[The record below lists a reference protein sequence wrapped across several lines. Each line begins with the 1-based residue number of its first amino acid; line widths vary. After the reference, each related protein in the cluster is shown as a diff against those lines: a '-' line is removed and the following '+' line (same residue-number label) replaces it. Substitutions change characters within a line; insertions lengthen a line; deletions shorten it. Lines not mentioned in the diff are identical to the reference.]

1 MNSGQTY
8 NYLNLNLM
16 KTILQISGNYFD
28 SLFNEKN
35 VRKVELLILRLA
47 VFAFLLHLIIIFLG
61 NNFTYFQNFQHSYL
75 KAIYTPFSFI
85 LFYEVFLLVI
95 IIPKS
100 ISEFIG
106 KQFEVI
112 TLITL
117 RSFFHDIADFDSKN
131 SFSISSPEF
140 ISLLYDLGASLLML
154 ALTILYYKIY
164 RNNRKSEIIGE
175 LNDFINI
182 KKLTSLTMTLILLL
196 LSFASLFNWSF
207 EMLEALKVNQHY
219 PDPNTVFYADFF
231 SVMVFVDVF
240 LLIISFIFHFSF
252 FTIFRNASFI
262 ITTILIRMS
271 LTIDKPM
278 NYIIIL
284 IGFLFSVIAFYLYSL
299 RNGNGKAVE

>member
-1 MNSGQTY
+1 MNK
-8 NYLNLNLM
+8 L
-16 KTILQISGNYFD
+16 LQKSGNYFD
-28 SLFNEKN
+28 IFFNALN

-47 VFAFLLHLIIIFLG
+47 VFAFLFHLSIIFLG
-61 NNFTYFQNFQHSYL
+61 NNFLYFKNLQHSYL

-117 RSFFHDIADFDSKN
+117 RGFFHDIADLDLKN
-131 SFSISSPEF
+131 FININNPEF
-140 ISLLYDLGASLLML
+140 ISLLYDLLASLVML
-154 ALTILYYKIY
+154 SLTILYYKIY
-164 RNNRKSEIIGE
+164 QNNRKSEIINE
-175 LNDFINI
+175 LKNFINI
-182 KKLTSLTMTLILLL
+182 KKLVSLSMILILLL
-196 LSFASLFNWSF
+196 LSISSF
-207 EMLEALKVNQHY
+207 YVWGIEMLEALKLKQNY
-219 PDPNTVFYADFF
+219 PNPNTVFYADFF
-231 SVMVFVDVF
+231 SIMIFVDVL
-240 LLIISFIFHFSF
+240 LLIISFIYHFSF

-271 LTIDKPM
+271 LTIEKPM

-284 IGFLFSVIAFYLYSL
+284 IGFLFAIISFYLYSL
-299 RNGNGKAVE
+299 RNSNNKSVE

>member
-1 MNSGQTY
+1 MNS
-8 NYLNLNLM
+8 L
-16 KTILQISGNYFD
+16 LQYSGNYFD
-28 SLFNEKN
+28 KHFNAKR
-35 VRKVELLILRLA
+35 VRSVELLILRVA
-47 VFAFLLHLIIIFLG
+47 VFAFLFHLIIIFLG
-61 NNFTYFQNFQHSYL
+61 NNFIYFKNLQHSYL

-117 RSFFHDIADFDSKN
+117 RSFFHDIADLDIKN
-131 SFSISSPEF
+131 SININNPEF
-140 ISLLYDLGASLLML
+140 ISLLYDLIASLIML
-154 ALTILYYKIY
+154 SLTILYYKIY
-164 RNNRKSEIIGE
+164 QNNRKSELVNE
-175 LNDFINI
+175 LNNFINI
-182 KKLTSLTMTLILLL
+182 KKLVSLSMILILFL
-196 LSFASLFNWSF
+196 LSISSF
-207 EMLEALKVNQHY
+207 FVWGKEMLGALELKQNY

-231 SVMVFVDVF
+231 SIMIFVDVL
-240 LLIISFIFHFSF
+240 LLIISFIYHFSF

-271 LTIDKPM
+271 LTIEKPM

-284 IGFLFSVIAFYLYSL
+284 IGFLFSIISFYLYSL
-299 RNGNGKAVE
+299 RNTNKKSVE

>member
-1 MNSGQTY
+1 MNS
-8 NYLNLNLM
+8 L
-16 KTILQISGNYFD
+16 LQYSGNYFD
-28 SLFNEKN
+28 KHFNAKS
-35 VRKVELLILRLA
+35 VRSVELLILRVA
-47 VFAFLLHLIIIFLG
+47 VFAFLFHLIIIFLG
-61 NNFTYFQNFQHSYL
+61 NNFIYFKNLQHSYL

-117 RSFFHDIADFDSKN
+117 RSFFHDIADLDLKN
-131 SFSISSPEF
+131 SININNPEF
-140 ISLLYDLGASLLML
+140 ISLLYDLIASLIML
-154 ALTILYYKIY
+154 CLTILYYKIY
-164 RNNRKSEIIGE
+164 QNNRKSEIVNE
-175 LNDFINI
+175 LNNFINI
-182 KKLTSLTMTLILLL
+182 KKLVSLSMILILFL
-196 LSFASLFNWSF
+196 LSISSF
-207 EMLEALKVNQHY
+207 FIWGKEMLGALELKQNY

-231 SVMVFVDVF
+231 SIMIFVDVL
-240 LLIISFIFHFSF
+240 LLIISFIYHFSF

-271 LTIDKPM
+271 LTIEKPM

-284 IGFLFSVIAFYLYSL
+284 IGFLFSIISFYLYSL
-299 RNGNGKAVE
+299 RNTKNKSAE

>member
-1 MNSGQTY
+1 MK
-8 NYLNLNLM
+8 NL
-16 KTILQISGNYFD
+16 LQNSGNYFD
-28 SLFNEKN
+28 KFFNANN
-35 VRKVELLILRLA
+35 VRKIELIILRVA
-47 VFAFLLHLIIIFLG
+47 VFAFLFHLSIIFLG
-61 NNFTYFQNFQHSYL
+61 NNFIYFKNLQHSYL

-117 RSFFHDIADFDSKN
+117 RSFFHDIADLDLKN
-131 SFSISSPEF
+131 SINIKNPEF
-140 ISLLYDLGASLLML
+140 ISLLYDLISSLIML
-154 ALTILYYKIY
+154 GLTILYYKIY
-164 RNNRKSEIIGE
+164 QNNRKSEIVNE

-182 KKLTSLTMTLILLL
+182 KKLVSLSMILILFL
-196 LSFASLFNWSF
+196 LSISSFLIWSID
-207 EMLEALKVNQHY
+207 MLEALRLQQNY
-219 PDPNTVFYADFF
+219 PNPNTVFYADFF
-231 SVMVFVDVF
+231 SVMIFVDVF
-240 LLIISFIFHFSF
+240 LLLISFTFHFSF

-271 LTIDKPM
+271 LTIEKPM

-284 IGFLFSVIAFYLYSL
+284 IGFLFSIISFYLYSL
-299 RNGNGKAVE
+299 RNSTKKSID

>member
-1 MNSGQTY
+1 MK
-8 NYLNLNLM
+8 NL
-16 KTILQISGNYFD
+16 LQNSGNYFD
-28 SLFNEKN
+28 KFFNTTN
-35 VRKVELLILRLA
+35 VRKIELLILRVA
-47 VFAFLLHLIIIFLG
+47 VFAFLFHLTIIFLG
-61 NNFTYFQNFQHSYL
+61 NNFIYFKNLQHSYL

-117 RSFFHDIADFDSKN
+117 RSFFHDIADLDLKN
-131 SFSISSPEF
+131 SININNPEF
-140 ISLLYDLGASLLML
+140 ISLLYDLLSSLIML
-154 ALTILYYKIY
+154 GLTILYYKIY
-164 RNNRKSEIIGE
+164 QNNRKSEIVNE

-182 KKLTSLTMTLILLL
+182 KKLVSLSMILILFL
-196 LSFASLFNWSF
+196 LSISSFFVWSTD
-207 EMLEALKVNQHY
+207 MLEALRLQQNY
-219 PDPNTVFYADFF
+219 PNPNTVFYADFF
-231 SVMVFVDVF
+231 SIMIFVDVLL
-240 LLIISFIFHFSF
+240 LLISFTFHFSF

-271 LTIDKPM
+271 LTIEKPM

-284 IGFLFSVIAFYLYSL
+284 IGFLFSIISFYLYSL
-299 RNGNGKAVE
+299 RNSTKKSLD

>member
-1 MNSGQTY
+1 
-8 NYLNLNLM
+8 M
-16 KTILQISGNYFD
+16 KTLLQLSGISFDTYF
-28 SLFNEKN
+28 SPEN
-35 VRKVELLILRLA
+35 VRKVELLILRAAIL
-47 VFAFLLHLIIIFLG
+47 AFLIHLFVIFLG
-61 NNFTYFQNFQHSYL
+61 NNFEYFKNFEHSYL

-95 IIPKS
+95 ILPKS

-117 RSFFHDIADFDSKN
+117 RSFFHDIADFDLKT
-131 SFSISSPEF
+131 SIGINNHES
-140 ISLLYDLGASLLML
+140 INLLYDLCAALIML
-154 ALTILYYKIY
+154 ALTILYYRIY
-164 RNNRKSEIIGE
+164 QNNRKTELSSE
-175 LNDFINI
+175 LSNFINI
-182 KKLTSLTMTLILLL
+182 KKMVSLGMILVLLL
-196 LSFASLFNWSF
+196 LSISSLFIWGS
-207 EMLEALKVNQHY
+207 EMLHALRINDNY

-231 SVMVFVDVF
+231 SIMIFVDVL
-240 LLIISFIFHFSF
+240 LLIISFTYHFSF

-284 IGFLFSVIAFYLYSL
+284 IGFLFSISTFYLYSL
-299 RNGNGKAVE
+299 RKSKVKEPE

>member
-1 MNSGQTY
+1 MNS
-8 NYLNLNLM
+8 L
-16 KTILQISGNYFD
+16 LQFSGNYFD
-28 SLFNEKN
+28 KHFNAK
-35 VRKVELLILRLA
+35 RIRSVELLILRVA
-47 VFAFLLHLIIIFLG
+47 VFAFLFHLIIIFLG
-61 NNFTYFQNFQHSYL
+61 NNFIYFKNLQHSYL

-117 RSFFHDIADFDSKN
+117 RSFFHDIADLDLKN
-131 SFSISSPEF
+131 SININNPEF
-140 ISLLYDLGASLLML
+140 ISLLYDLIASLIML
-154 ALTILYYKIY
+154 SLTILYYKIY
-164 RNNRKSEIIGE
+164 QNNRKSEIVNE
-175 LNDFINI
+175 LNNFINI
-182 KKLTSLTMTLILLL
+182 KKLVSLSMILILFL
-196 LSFASLFNWSF
+196 LSISSF
-207 EMLEALKVNQHY
+207 FIWGKEMLGALESKQNY

-231 SVMVFVDVF
+231 SIMIFVDVL
-240 LLIISFIFHFSF
+240 LLIISFIYHFSF

-271 LTIDKPM
+271 LTIEKPM

-284 IGFLFSVIAFYLYSL
+284 IGFLFSIISFYLYSL
-299 RNGNGKAVE
+299 RNTKNKSVE